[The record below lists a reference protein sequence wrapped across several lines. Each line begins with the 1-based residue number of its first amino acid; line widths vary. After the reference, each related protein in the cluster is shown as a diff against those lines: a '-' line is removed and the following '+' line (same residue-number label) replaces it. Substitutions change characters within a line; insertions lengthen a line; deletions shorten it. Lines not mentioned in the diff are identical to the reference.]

1 MSTTS
6 NRHVS
11 LLSAPAVGDGFDSVG
26 ACVPVWARG
35 HRGSRAL
42 RAPPSLTPPL
52 RLTRPPYV
60 ARTVA
65 SAKSEDKAI
74 AARRLSAL
82 WTSCRRAR
90 SAEDRDAGAERHA
103 RGRNGLPRSVAARS
117 NADGARATSSVLPV
131 ATLALRSQ
139 GAEGRSRGGRCKVF
153 MKCQGCS
160 TAGVCSKWPHNVS
173 LFGLFVHVG
182 GRT

>member
-1 MSTTS
+1 MGAAAGNIARSGLRAASGPTFLDPPVEVDAATLCS
-6 NRHVS
+6 SYGS
-11 LLSAPAVGDGFDSVG
+11 LCEKRGQGDRRAAFE
-26 ACVPVWARG
+26 
-35 HRGSRAL
+35 RAL
-42 RAPPSLTPPL
+42 
-52 RLTRPPYV
+52 
-60 ARTVA
+60 
-65 SAKSEDKAI
+65 DK
-74 AARRLSAL
+74 LP
-82 WTSCRRAR
+82 RRAR

-160 TAGVCSKWPHNVS
+160 TAGVCSKWPHNVRFS
-173 LFGLFVHVG
+173 VFSY
-182 GRT
+182 T